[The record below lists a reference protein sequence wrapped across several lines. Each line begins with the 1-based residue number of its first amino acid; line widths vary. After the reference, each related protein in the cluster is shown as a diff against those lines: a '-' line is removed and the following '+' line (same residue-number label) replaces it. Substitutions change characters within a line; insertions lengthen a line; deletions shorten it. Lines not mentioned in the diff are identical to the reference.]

1 MELFNNRTRIAPR
14 AGENGQF
21 TALNALIGFT
31 ALRGESLKTNRRFKP
46 VRRANPAS
54 ELLALSGITITI
66 F

>member
-1 MELFNNRTRIAPR
+1 MELLNNRTRIAPR

-21 TALNALIGFT
+21 TALNAQIGFT
-31 ALRGESLKTNRRFKP
+31 ALTGKSLKINRRFKP

-54 ELLALSGITITI
+54 EALALSGITKTI